1 MEKKQTWEE
10 IQKQY
15 DGEWVL
21 LDEYEWPESAEYPQ
35 AGIVRI
41 HAKQRAEFDRL
52 ISTREAGFDSALVF
66 VGGPERAADT
76 VTTRGY
82 SRVEFG
88 VS

>member
-1 MEKKQTWEE
+1 MEKKQTWDE

-21 LDEYEWPESAEYPQ
+21 LDDYEWPESAEYPQ

-41 HAKQRAEFDRL
+41 PAKPRAEFDRL
-52 ISTREAGFDSALVF
+52 ISARAAGVDSALVF
-66 VGGPERAADT
+66 VGAPARSADT
-76 VTTRGY
+76 VTTRGS

-88 VS
+88 AS